1 MEFWCSSNPYEIEFA
16 RVVVDKWNSAR
27 SDIKVKLQP
36 LPASRSTEEALL
48 AAIAA
53 RTTPDVCA
61 NIYPGVV
68 TQFVAAGGLYRM
80 DSFPDFASFMRERLP
95 DGILEQYRS
104 SDGHY
109 YQAPW
114 KSNPLM
120 LAYNAGMLRAAGV
133 DPASLAT
140 YSGFLA
146 AAAKLT
152 RDTNRDGRTDQWMIY
167 LNIEPIWWQRFF
179 DFYTLY
185 AAASGG
191 RTLIESN
198 RAAFN
203 NSAGVAV
210 MQFLSDLF
218 RRGYAPKSAFP
229 GDVFLQQKVAT
240 VITGPFAMPFYESM
254 KPKGFEYD
262 FVPAP
267 APDGFRSREVWTYGD
282 PKNIGIFA
290 TSKHPKEAWE
300 FVKFVLSEENDALFL
315 EMTSQIPYRRNLEA
329 SSPMR
334 RCCVSNQCWRDSS
347 ARLSLHAAPTTFGR
361 WWRCMT
367 PSLRSTSTARCS
379 ARNRRFPPWR
389 SPRRR
394 LTRYSATTRGWRIKR
409 CVSWEIHAR

>member
-1 MEFWCSSNPYEIEFA
+1 MAMNRPRFAFISRILALAAACLLLVGLPPEAVARAAAGTRGPVQLEFWCSSNPYEIEFA
-16 RVVVDKWNSAR
+16 RVVVDKWNSAMP
-27 SDIKVKLQP
+27 DIKVKLQP

-53 RTTPDVCA
+53 RTTPDLCA

-80 DSFPDFASFMRERLP
+80 DSLPDFASFMRERLP

-104 SDGHY
+104 PDGHY

-229 GDVFLQQKVAT
+229 GDVFLQ
-240 VITGPFAMPFYESM
+240 E
-254 KPKGFEYD
+254 
-262 FVPAP
+262 
-267 APDGFRSREVWTYGD
+267 
-282 PKNIGIFA
+282 
-290 TSKHPKEAWE
+290 
-300 FVKFVLSEENDALFL
+300 
-315 EMTSQIPYRRNLEA
+315 
-329 SSPMR
+329 
-334 RCCVSNQCWRDSS
+334 
-347 ARLSLHAAPTTFGR
+347 RL
-361 WWRCMT
+361 
-367 PSLRSTSTARCS
+367 
-379 ARNRRFPPWR
+379 
-389 SPRRR
+389 
-394 LTRYSATTRGWRIKR
+394 
-409 CVSWEIHAR
+409 